1 MIMDQMQTLLFV
13 ETLTARKEALK
24 VSIVE
29 AKKQSKDLNI
39 FQTYQK
45 GLLDGAIISYENEL
59 EAIEVYLQYLQACE
73 KDKLQKE
80 LH

>member
-1 MIMDQMQTLLFV
+1 MDQMQTVLFV

-24 VSIVE
+24 ESIKE

-45 GLLDGAIISYENEL
+45 GLLDGAVISYENEI
-59 EAIEVYLQYLQACE
+59 EAIDVYLQYLQACE

>member
-1 MIMDQMQTLLFV
+1 MDQMQTVLFI

-24 VSIVE
+24 VSIKE

-45 GLLDGAIISYENEL
+45 GLLDGAVISYENEI
-59 EAIEVYLQYLQACE
+59 EAIDVYLQYLQACE

>member
-1 MIMDQMQTLLFV
+1 MDQMQTVLFI

-24 VSIVE
+24 ESIIE

-45 GLLDGAIISYENEL
+45 GIFEGAVISYENEIV
-59 EAIEVYLQYLQACE
+59 AIDTYLQYLQACE